1 MTHKIFTAFIFASI
15 FAVSC
20 NAQDGAQGAKITIQ
34 ERLHH
39 FGEVQSDT
47 LLSHTFTFENSGSD
61 TLVVEE
67 LSASCGCTA
76 ALLDNARLAP
86 GEKGEVKVTLN
97 TRGKRGNVRQSV
109 DIFTND
115 ENAWFVTVFVEA
127 TVLPKQKPHS
137 AK

>member
-1 MTHKIFTAFIFASI
+1 
-15 FAVSC
+15 V
-20 NAQDGAQGAKITIQ
+20 QGAKITIE

-47 LLSHTFTFENSGSD
+47 LLSHTFSFVNTGSD

-76 ALLDNARLAP
+76 ALLDNDKLAP

-115 ENAWFVTVFVEA
+115 ESAWFVTVFVEA
-127 TVLPKQKPHS
+127 TVLPKQKSHS